1 MSRDNVELHRQ
12 HLEESNERDI
22 AALIA
27 HSDPRVE
34 IYSTFAAV
42 GGAVYHG
49 HDGMRSW
56 LADLEQAWGAELRVK
71 PEAYFDFGEQTLA
84 YHLLHGRGRQS
95 GVEVA
100 MPVAHIARWRAG
112 LGIYYRSFADR
123 EDALSDSGV
132 TEDQLEP
139 IDP

>member
-12 HLEESNERDI
+12 HLEEFNERDI

-27 HSDPRVE
+27 HSDPHVE

-49 HDGMRSW
+49 HDGMRNW
-56 LADLEQAWGAELRVK
+56 LADLDEAWGTELRVT

-84 YHLLHGRGRQS
+84 FNMLHGRG
-95 GVEVA
+95 G
-100 MPVAHIARWRAG
+100 RAG
-112 LGIYYRSFADR
+112 L
-123 EDALSDSGV
+123 
-132 TEDQLEP
+132 T
-139 IDP
+139 